1 MGRRE
6 IGLDKVGKYLK
17 MDSRALIEH
26 SPSMRWIFDYVSAA
40 TVSRALGTME
50 IIAALMIAAYPRYPR
65 VAAAGSAMAVV
76 VFTGTLSFLFP
87 PPGIF
92 GDAWRRSAPSRD

>member
-1 MGRRE
+1 
-6 IGLDKVGKYLK
+6 

-87 PPGIF
+87 TPGIF
-92 GDAWRRSAPSRD
+92 GDVWRRSAPSRD